1 MITIK
6 EFSHKELTDIANI
19 EQKLREILEKKNID
33 SNYNTGLTEH
43 EVQLLLEW
51 IINQA
56 RRILAKSFGATNI
69 DDLDLQGLCKAAQTV
84 IHKILINIGLNSKCL
99 TLSNILDNYDG
110 EDHKINILDFPMLG
124 GISKTYL
131 LDITYKQFL
140 AEDYTPQVIQ
150 YWNRDLGKKKIL
162 TALLKNG
169 FLELTVENSKVYADS
184 FWFTS
189 QMTRQ
194 HTEELINKQIKE
206 KYILDFKNP
215 SKQDTFPYYD
225 DEYLEYYYGITQDD
239 LKTPL
244 MIMFERSG
252 NKEKKSWVLQT
263 EEIARIQI
271 QSAEVAANYRE
282 QQKTKSHNQPLQQ
295 QEDMKE

>member
-6 EFSHKELTDIANI
+6 NFSYKELTEIANI

-33 SNYNTGLTEH
+33 INYTGLTEH

-51 IINQA
+51 VINQA
-56 RRILAKSFGATNI
+56 RKILAKSFGATNI
-69 DDLDLQGLCKAAQTV
+69 DDLDLQGLCRVAQT
-84 IHKILINIGLNSKCL
+84 IIYKITINIGLNPKCL

-110 EDHKINILDFPMLG
+110 EDHKLNIIVFPMTN

-131 LDITYKQFL
+131 LDVTYKQFL
-140 AEDYTPQVIQ
+140 SEDYTPQVIK
-150 YWNRDLGKKKIL
+150 YWNNDLGKKEIL
-162 TALLKNG
+162 TTLLKNG
-169 FLELTVENSKVYADS
+169 FLELTVENAKLYADS

-194 HTEELINKQIKE
+194 HIEKLINKEAKE

-215 SKQDTFPYYD
+215 SKQDTLPYYD

-244 MIMFERSG
+244 MIMFERRDC
-252 NKEKKSWVLQT
+252 KEKKSWVLQ
-263 EEIARIQI
+263 EEELARIQI
-271 QSAEVAANYRE
+271 QSAEVAENYRE
-282 QQKTKSHNQPLQQ
+282 QQEVKIPNQPLQQ
-295 QEDMKE
+295 QEDIKE